1 MSGRELLPNRRRC
14 ETRSFTHA
22 GHHFSLTVG
31 FYRDGRPAEIFLSNG
46 KAGSGLEAVAR
57 DAAIVVS
64 LALQHGV
71 HLQTICSA
79 LTKDHDGSAATLL
92 GAALDTLIGG
102 AA

>member
-46 KAGSGLEAVAR
+46 KAGSGLEAIAR
-57 DAAIVVS
+57 DSGILAS
-64 LALQHGV
+64 LLLQFGADLSV
-71 HLQTICSA
+71 IRAA
-79 LTKDHDGSAATLL
+79 LTKDQTEAPHPCSVRRSMR
-92 GAALDTLIGG
+92 
-102 AA
+102 